1 MPQSSFDNNSDRW
14 SYVTVNLVNELPKAW
29 TRGLL
34 YFLAVFIAI
43 ILPWAMLY
51 KVEETGTA
59 RGKLELKGNTVK
71 QESDLTEAVAVSA
84 IHVREGDFVKAGQ
97 ILLELDSKAMRDRLQ
112 QSQVKLESQENRMA
126 QSDILKN
133 QLLLALNVQKQ
144 QSQAQE
150 LEKQTQIN
158 QARQNLS
165 TVETVYTLKNKEGL
179 AAIEQ
184 AQQSLRDSQT
194 AYNLAHSV
202 WQDDVQEI
210 KRYQEALAQGVVAE
224 TQVNEIKKQ
233 ANESLKLRNQAL
245 FDIKQAR
252 LKLQAQ
258 QNSYQ
263 AIIHQAKSN
272 IKQAQL
278 RLEEQQRSYQ
288 SLIESGK
295 VAISE
300 IERQLGDLESE
311 IASLQ
316 GEISQTQTEIKS
328 LNRQLGKYIIRAPFD
343 GTLFQFPI
351 KQTGKVVQ
359 SGQLVAEIAAKG
371 SKLIFKAQIPTTEN
385 SFLKTNMP
393 VKLKFDAYPFQDYG
407 VVNGHL
413 KWIAPTS
420 RGART
425 SDGNSDV
432 FDLEVVVDKPYI
444 QTASQRIELTPGQ
457 TATAEVIVRQR
468 RIIDFVLDP
477 FKKLQEGELRF

>member
-1 MPQSSFDNNSDRW
+1 MPQSSFNNNSDRW
-14 SYVTVNLVNELPKAW
+14 SYVIVNLVNELPKAW

-34 YFLAVFIAI
+34 YFLTVFIAI

-84 IHVREGDFVKAGQ
+84 IHVREGDLVKKGQ

-133 QLLLALNVQKQ
+133 QLLLALNTQKQ
-144 QSQAQE
+144 QSKAQE

-202 WQDDVQEI
+202 WQDDLQEI
-210 KRYQEALAQGVVAE
+210 KRYQEAQAQGVVAE

-233 ANESLKLRNQAL
+233 GNESLKLRNQAL

-272 IKQAQL
+272 IRQAQL
-278 RLEEQQRSYQ
+278 RLEEQQRNYQ

-295 VAISE
+295 VAVSE
-300 IERQLGDLESE
+300 IERQLGDLETQ

-343 GTLFQFPI
+343 GTLFQFP
-351 KQTGKVVQ
+351 
-359 SGQLVAEIAAKG
+359 
-371 SKLIFKAQIPTTEN
+371 
-385 SFLKTNMP
+385 
-393 VKLKFDAYPFQDYG
+393 
-407 VVNGHL
+407 
-413 KWIAPTS
+413 
-420 RGART
+420 
-425 SDGNSDV
+425 
-432 FDLEVVVDKPYI
+432 
-444 QTASQRIELTPGQ
+444 